1 MDHRGFCCPRIHWL
15 RCYAL
20 PAAGMIKLRRPWT
33 EEEERRLLE
42 MARIDKPK
50 HVIAAALKRS
60 TSAVKGRLKFLR
72 DKEGSKEIRS
82 PEAFNNLQLGQTP
95 DE

>member
-1 MDHRGFCCPRIHWL
+1 MDHRGFCCPGIHYL

-20 PAAGMIKLRRPWT
+20 SAARMTRLRRPWT

-42 MARIDKPK
+42 MARMDKSK
-50 HVIAAALKRS
+50 HLIAAALKRS

-72 DKEGSKEIRS
+72 DRERSEGSS
-82 PEAFNNLQLGQTP
+82 CA
-95 DE
+95 

>member
-1 MDHRGFCCPRIHWL
+1 
-15 RCYAL
+15 
-20 PAAGMIKLRRPWT
+20 MIKLRRPWT

-72 DKEGSKEIRS
+72 DEEGLKEIRS
-82 PEAFNNLQLGQTP
+82 PEASSSWQSGQTP
-95 DE
+95 DK

>member
-1 MDHRGFCCPRIHWL
+1 VDHRGFCCPRIHWL

-20 PAAGMIKLRRPWT
+20 PAADMIKLRRPWT
-33 EEEERRLLE
+33 GEEERRLLE

-72 DKEGSKEIRS
+72 DKERLKEIRS
-82 PEAFNNLQLGQTP
+82 PEAFYNLQLGRTP

>member
-1 MDHRGFCCPRIHWL
+1 
-15 RCYAL
+15 
-20 PAAGMIKLRRPWT
+20 MIKLKRPWT
-33 EEEERRLLE
+33 DEDDRRLLE

-60 TSAVKGRLKFLR
+60 TSAVKGRLKLLQ
-72 DKEGSKEIRS
+72 DKERLKKIRS
-82 PEAFNNLQLGQTP
+82 PEAFDNLQSGQTA